1 MLVLVSL
8 KNKLPLGLFALCAV
22 SIVGMKDTGVFINEH
37 VQKTYTGNE
46 IEFAI
51 GEKVEILQNKGNEYY
66 VQKGKAKVTI
76 PQEKILLTEVDVPT
90 YKIVKASP
98 ILDDNGKIIRSLFVD
113 EYAVGISI
121 DDTKAKIKCNDGTVG
136 NVDRLAIKKVSD
148 KRNNVTEVQVKNNTV
163 AKSDNG
169 KKLNLN
175 KNQVVNV
182 IDFNNGLFV
191 IQDNGNFYN
200 VEAKNLNIVSGLKV
214 DKAVAVKVDAKSDL
228 SFDEK
233 EIQEV
238 IKNKDKVN
246 KEIKE
251 VKKAPAVNPSIAA
264 KVINSA
270 ENKLGSTYVYG
281 DTGKDGYDCS
291 GLVYSIYNNELGIS
305 IPRSSVS
312 QSTFGKQVSK
322 SDLQEGDLVFF
333 NTVGNGVSHVGIYV
347 GDGKFIH
354 ASSGQGKV
362 MTSSLDEGYYQE
374 RYVNATR
381 VL

>member
-1 MLVLVSL
+1 MVSF

-37 VQKTYTGNE
+37 VQRTYSGNE
-46 IEFAI
+46 IEFSI
-51 GEKVEILQNKGNEYY
+51 GEKVEILENKGNEYY
-66 VQKGKAKVTI
+66 IQKGKAKVTI
-76 PQEKILLTEVDVPT
+76 PQEKILLTEVNVPT
-90 YKIVKASP
+90 YQIIKASP
-98 ILDDNGKIIRSLFVD
+98 ILDDNGKIIRSLFID
-113 EYAVGISI
+113 EYAVGISV
-121 DDTKAKIKCNDGTVG
+121 DTTTAKIKCNDGTIG
-136 NVDRLAIKKVSD
+136 NVSRTALKKVAD
-148 KRNNVTEVQVKNNTV
+148 KRNNVTEVQVKKDTV
-163 AKSDNG
+163 ARSDNG

-175 KNQVVNV
+175 KNQIVNV
-182 IDFNNGLFV
+182 VDFDNGLF
-191 IQDNGNFYN
+191 IIEDKGTSYN
-200 VEAKNLNIVSGLKV
+200 VDGKDLNILSGLKV
-214 DKAVAVKVDAKSDL
+214 EKPAAVKVDEKALL
-228 SFDEK
+228 SADEK

-238 IKNKDKVN
+238 IKY
-246 KEIKE
+246 KE
-251 VKKAPAVNPSIAA
+251 VKEFKKVAAPDSSTAA
-264 KVINSA
+264 KVISSA

-281 DTGKDGYDCS
+281 DTGKEGYDCS
-291 GLVYSIYNNELGIS
+291 GLVYSIYCNELGIS
-305 IPRSSVS
+305 LPRSSVS

-333 NTVGNGVSHVGIYV
+333 NTTGNGVSHVGIYV